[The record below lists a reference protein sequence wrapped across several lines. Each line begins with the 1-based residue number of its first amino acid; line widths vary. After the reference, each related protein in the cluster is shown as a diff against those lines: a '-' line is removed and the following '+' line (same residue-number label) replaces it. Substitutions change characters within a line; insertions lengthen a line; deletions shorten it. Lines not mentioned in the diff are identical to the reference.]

1 MSLRKYKI
9 HTISHVAKAM
19 DLYLASAEDLETI
32 DCFFDFHDTKESPMK
47 MLYPVTDLLVLGH
60 EA

>member
-1 MSLRKYKI
+1 
-9 HTISHVAKAM
+9 M
-19 DLYLASAEDLETI
+19 DLYLASTEDLETV

-60 EA
+60 EAQSTSANPFK

>member
-9 HTISHVAKAM
+9 HTISHVATAM
-19 DLYLASAEDLETI
+19 ALYSASAEDLETVN
-32 DCFFDFHDTKESPMK
+32 CFLDFQDTKESPMK
-47 MLYPVTDLLVLGH
+47 MLYPVTDFLVSEH